1 MKHSPSYSLYGET
14 VSKRLADFLHCEVVS
29 KRSREH
35 HWEIRPHVHPR
46 FVQLLW
52 LRKGSAKVQLGLE
65 SEPLLMPGIVL
76 LPAGVEH
83 AFSFSRDTDGIVV
96 TLDQEHLAQWEI
108 GKQLLHTLPQAR
120 AISLGSRH
128 RLAGPIDAVVSGL
141 IHEFERATAHRE
153 IMLRSQVE
161 ALCVL
166 MLRLLGDSPL
176 EPSGPIN
183 RKQRHLEQFRRMLD
197 EHYREHLP
205 LTAYAEKLGITSTQL
220 NRVCK
225 ELIGLRAIDLV
236 RERLLLEAERD
247 LRFGGMD
254 IKAIALLLGFSDP
267 AYFSRFFKQHRGVT
281 PLQFR
286 ERTLHG

>member
-1 MKHSPSYSLYGET
+1 MKRSPSYSLYGET

-35 HWEIRPHVHPR
+35 HWEIRPHMHPR

-52 LRKGSAKVQLGLE
+52 LRKGSARVQLGLE
-65 SEPLLMPGIVL
+65 SEPLLMPGLVL

-96 TLDQEHLAQWEI
+96 TLDQDSLSQWPI
-108 GKQLLHTLPQAR
+108 GKALLGTLPRAL

-128 RLAGPIDAVVSGL
+128 RLAGPIDAAVSSL
-141 IHEFERATAHRE
+141 MHEFERMASHRE
-153 IMLRSQVE
+153 VMLRSQLE

-166 MLRLLGDSPL
+166 MLRLLSDSDLQPI
-176 EPSGPIN
+176 GPTN

-197 EHYREHLP
+197 EHYREHWP
-205 LTAYAEKLGITSTQL
+205 LTVYAEKLGITSTQL

-225 ELIGLRAIDLV
+225 ELIGVRAIDLV

-247 LRFGGMD
+247 LRFGAMD

-286 ERTLHG
+286 EKHF